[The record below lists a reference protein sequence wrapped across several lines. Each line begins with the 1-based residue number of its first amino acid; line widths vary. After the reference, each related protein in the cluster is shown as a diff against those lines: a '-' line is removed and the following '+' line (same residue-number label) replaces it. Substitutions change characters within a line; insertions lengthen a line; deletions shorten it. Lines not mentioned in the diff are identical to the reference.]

1 MDPVLDPYLNQ
12 FKKSGT
18 VPILRR
24 IKVMDQLHS
33 LQYLFM
39 LTKKVL
45 LLTFFVFD
53 RDFLFEP
60 ILLYSVT
67 QIALLTPQ
75 GHCVRSRI
83 RTLVLG
89 PPCAKPLN
97 QHHNPFK
104 TNSPTLFV

>member
-24 IKVMDQLHS
+24 IKVMDQPHS

-45 LLTFFVFD
+45 LLTF
-53 RDFLFEP
+53 
-60 ILLYSVT
+60 
-67 QIALLTPQ
+67 
-75 GHCVRSRI
+75 
-83 RTLVLG
+83 
-89 PPCAKPLN
+89 
-97 QHHNPFK
+97 
-104 TNSPTLFV
+104 